1 MNIENMIKRE
11 AVKLRASQRN
21 VDIAPDL
28 DSRAL
33 SKYSEFRSIEDYILV
48 MSCTRTGSFALTGN
62 ALYYDNFWQGG
73 VKCIEYKDIQEVRSQ
88 SGGMFSTDKIFIKLH
103 GNLEIQLD
111 GCVDG
116 INIELFARMLSF
128 FAEKAKKESEDFQI
142 SRQGVLT
149 SDLPEEVKLLYL
161 EILCNYAY
169 LNDRIINAEEYNA
182 ITKFSIRMEI
192 DRETRK
198 KLRNY
203 MLDYEHRVKTGRLLS
218 EIKQEIRNET
228 GYQDAVRY
236 CLMQDVLYIHEIQS
250 PGKPWQEDGFIGSLM
265 ELCLLNPRQIQTMQ
279 TAVGLNRNMQK
290 RADLEQMNDMKKR
303 WSEFVKSIRYTQG
316 YVPASY
322 LFCSG
327 SVYSL
332 QSYNCFFRSNGEDQ
346 AALSKQREI
355 ILQEI
360 IINQQKIVSAIID
373 DMNFLAEKLEK
384 AIAEG
389 KKVAEDYAAVKRMLM
404 QLRKQIEIELNKK

>member
-1 MNIENMIKRE
+1 
-11 AVKLRASQRN
+11 
-21 VDIAPDL
+21 
-28 DSRAL
+28 
-33 SKYSEFRSIEDYILV
+33 
-48 MSCTRTGSFALTGN
+48 
-62 ALYYDNFWQGG
+62 
-73 VKCIEYKDIQEVRSQ
+73 
-88 SGGMFSTDKIFIKLH
+88 
-103 GNLEIQLD
+103 
-111 GCVDG
+111 
-116 INIELFARMLSF
+116 
-128 FAEKAKKESEDFQI
+128 
-142 SRQGVLT
+142 
-149 SDLPEEVKLLYL
+149 
-161 EILCNYAY
+161 
-169 LNDRIINAEEYNA
+169 
-182 ITKFSIRMEI
+182 
-192 DRETRK
+192 
-198 KLRNY
+198 
-203 MLDYEHRVKTGRLLS
+203 
-218 EIKQEIRNET
+218 
-228 GYQDAVRY
+228 
-236 CLMQDVLYIHEIQS
+236 
-250 PGKPWQEDGFIGSLM
+250 
-265 ELCLLNPRQIQTMQ
+265 
-279 TAVGLNRNMQK
+279 MQK